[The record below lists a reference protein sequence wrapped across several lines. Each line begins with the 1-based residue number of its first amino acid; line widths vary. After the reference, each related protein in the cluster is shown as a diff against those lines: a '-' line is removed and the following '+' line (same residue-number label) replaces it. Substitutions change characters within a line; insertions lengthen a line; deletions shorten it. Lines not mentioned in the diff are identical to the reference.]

1 MKKLLKARKGNSD
14 ILVKI
19 FGVLS
24 EEETEVAKKKIKE
37 VEKEFER

>member
-1 MKKLLKARKGNSD
+1 MD
-14 ILVKI
+14 VLVKI

-37 VEKEFER
+37 VEKEFERWQSSIQM